1 MQKKSIYSIGSLLLL
16 LVFFVVASM
25 LSSNLLRGLR
35 FDLTENQL
43 YTLSSGTRNILH
55 DLQEPVT
62 LYLFFS
68 QEASRDLPQ
77 IRSYARRV
85 DELVEEFVNHNPGK
99 LKLRRIDPEPFS
111 EAEDEATA
119 FGLQA
124 VPVGASGDS
133 LYLGIAGSNSLDDMQ
148 AMPFLQ
154 PSKEKFLEYDLAKM
168 ISSLGNPERK
178 TLGLMSSLPL
188 RGGFDPA
195 TQAAQPAWVLHE
207 QLSQLFQIEEIDATA
222 GELPEDLDVLMLIHP
237 KDLDMSMQYQVEQFV
252 LGGGHLIAYLDP
264 FAEMDRGNPADP
276 MAQLQAG
283 SASSLGSMLDAWG
296 VEYDPARVIGDLQ

>member
-133 LYLGIAGSNSLDDMQ
+133 LYLGIAGSNSLDDM
-148 AMPFLQ
+148 
-154 PSKEKFLEYDLAKM
+154 
-168 ISSLGNPERK
+168 
-178 TLGLMSSLPL
+178 
-188 RGGFDPA
+188 
-195 TQAAQPAWVLHE
+195 
-207 QLSQLFQIEEIDATA
+207 
-222 GELPEDLDVLMLIHP
+222 
-237 KDLDMSMQYQVEQFV
+237 
-252 LGGGHLIAYLDP
+252 
-264 FAEMDRGNPADP
+264 
-276 MAQLQAG
+276 
-283 SASSLGSMLDAWG
+283 
-296 VEYDPARVIGDLQ
+296 